1 MATPPTCFAIMPFGK
16 PGTREEQH
24 YSQVYQTIIRR
35 PVQEAGFT
43 CQRADEQSEF
53 GPVPQQ
59 VITGLRTADLVIAD
73 LSTNNPNVL
82 YELGFRHALG
92 LPLLMIVDDPE
103 KLPFNVRTLRTHR
116 YSLTD
121 VPMADECRRQIREFA
136 DQVKAESAVPQPEP
150 GSTEASLNRLENL
163 LTAGFTNLSQMVS
176 QHSVATV
183 ESPLDD
189 RITRLGQRIEDLL
202 GSLPI
207 AGGLLKQITELGLVS
222 IHSNRLQAID
232 DEFFQLMQA
241 ETSGISIVG
250 STISGLRGSH
260 RVKVADVLRLL
271 RNKVGDPD
279 FRLRILLTHW
289 DYISY
294 RQAQEMQVKSLARVV
309 ISKELLD
316 AAVAL
321 TDSKLQRF
329 VKFYKGSPTCFTIV
343 CEGQKLILVNPYPY
357 EREAISSWAAVFRDV
372 AGGVYADFKESHVDQ
387 PWENKQLAV
396 PMDPAC
402 EDAIRERYEDD
413 RRRLS
418 GGGLEPVP

>member
-1 MATPPTCFAIMPFGK
+1 MATSPTCFAIMPFGK
-16 PGTREEQH
+16 PGTREQEH
-24 YSQVYQTIIRR
+24 YTQVYQSIIRR
-35 PVQEAGFT
+35 PVLDAGFT

-53 GPVPQQ
+53 GPVPEQ

-92 LPLLMIVDDPE
+92 LPILTIVDDPE

-116 YSLTD
+116 YSLSD
-121 VPMADECRRQIREFA
+121 VPMADECRRLIREFA
-136 DQVKAESAVPQPEP
+136 DQVKAESAVPRPEP

-163 LTAGFTNLSQMVS
+163 LTAGFTNLSQLVS
-176 QHSVATV
+176 QYRVVTAD
-183 ESPLDD
+183 SPLDD
-189 RITRLGQRIEDLL
+189 RITHLGQRIDGLL

-207 AGGLLKQITELGLVS
+207 AGGLLEQVTELGLVS
-222 IHSNRLQAID
+222 IHSNRLQAIE
-232 DEFFQLMQA
+232 DEFFQVMQS

-250 STISGLRGSH
+250 STISGLKGSH
-260 RVKVADVLRLL
+260 RVKVADVLRMLQ
-271 RNKVGDPD
+271 NKVGDPD
-279 FRLRILLTHW
+279 FRLRVLLTHW
-289 DYISY
+289 DSISY

-316 AAVAL
+316 ATVAL
-321 TDSKLQRF
+321 TEYKLQPF

-387 PWENKQLAV
+387 PWDNEQLAV

-402 EDAIRERYEDD
+402 EDAIRSRYELD
-413 RRRLS
+413 RRQFS
-418 GGGLEPVP
+418 GGGLEVVS